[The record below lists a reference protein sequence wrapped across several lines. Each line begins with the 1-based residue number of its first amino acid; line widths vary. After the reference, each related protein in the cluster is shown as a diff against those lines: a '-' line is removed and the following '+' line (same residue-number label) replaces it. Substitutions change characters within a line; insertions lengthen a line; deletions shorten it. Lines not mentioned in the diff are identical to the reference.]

1 MIDLSFSFSAPCWRW
16 QSTATDWYF
25 ITLPEDKSEE
35 IKFFSGH
42 NSVRRGWGAVRGQ
55 ATISET
61 TWQSSIFPHSQ
72 SKVYILP
79 VKADV
84 RKKEKI
90 LVDNVVEVRLKIEV

>member
-1 MIDLSFSFSAPCWRW
+1 MPQVKLSVQIASELAN
-16 QSTATDWYF
+16 
-25 ITLPEDKSEE
+25 LPTKAQFKKWAKAALRVDTE
-35 IKFFSGH
+35 
-42 NSVRRGWGAVRGQ
+42 V
-55 ATISET
+55 TISET